1 METGLGFHP
10 LNSLPE
16 VSLLYLGQLGAICF
30 AQKRIKGLAMS
41 NQDIASFLKQQAG
54 KEPFANLLGLKVIRI
69 GTGYAKVQMQV
80 DEKKLNI
87 HGITHGGSL
96 FGLVDEAFELA
107 SNSHGTVAVALN
119 MNITFFAPTAVEDT
133 LFAEAHE
140 IKKTRKTAT
149 YQIDVTNQA
158 GELVSRCQ
166 ALVYRKSAPL
176 PGLDGANRET

>member
-1 METGLGFHP
+1 MKDKDITK
-10 LNSLPE
+10 
-16 VSLLYLGQLGAICF
+16 LLRT
-30 AQKRIKGLAMS
+30 K
-41 NQDIASFLKQQAG
+41 AS
-54 KEPFANLLGLKVIRI
+54 KEPFAQLLDLKVLDIRA
-69 GTGYAKVQMQV
+69 GYARVQMQV

-87 HGITHGGSL
+87 HGITHGGAL

-107 SNSHGTVAVALN
+107 SNSHGTVALALN
-119 MNITFFAPTAVEDT
+119 MNITFFAPTALNDI
-133 LFAEAHE
+133 LFAEAQE

-176 PGLDGANRET
+176 PGLDRANRET